1 MSLAHLRVESVRESF
16 GANKFN
22 SYLFSGQQSLQHAA
36 RSTTPRQG
44 SSAWNAK
51 IKYLFVWGQWEF
63 VPFIWLGVGGRAGRG
78 SKAQLE
84 HFGLP
89 IPGLHFGNFLQI
101 YACLF
106 AVMILARFRAH
117 PFYYIWRNQKSL
129 LLIKTY
135 FTARSFV
142 RPTAIK
148 WKCKCEYKNESEK
161 PKKKKKEVKYRQDKP
176 LWNGPFIRQ
185 QLFALWSFLLFS
197 LPFFPLLFS
206 LHKLFVLLINIQL
219 VKLNVLS
226 AQHSSVECRLSYS

>member
-1 MSLAHLRVESVRESF
+1 MQLAACSAQHDASPGKLCMKLQKLNIYLCE
-16 GANKFN
+16 ANGN
-22 SYLFSGQQSLQHAA
+22 LY
-36 RSTTPRQG
+36 RS
-44 SSAWNAK
+44 SEW
-51 IKYLFVWGQWEF
+51 
-63 VPFIWLGVGGRAGRG
+63 VGGRSGRG

-106 AVMILARFRAH
+106 AVMILTRFRAH

-148 WKCKCEYKNESEK
+148 WKCKCE
-161 PKKKKKEVKYRQDKP
+161 
-176 LWNGPFIRQ
+176 
-185 QLFALWSFLLFS
+185 
-197 LPFFPLLFS
+197 
-206 LHKLFVLLINIQL
+206 
-219 VKLNVLS
+219 
-226 AQHSSVECRLSYS
+226 

>member
-22 SYLFSGQQSLQHAA
+22 SYLFSGQQRVWHCMMHHAACSMRHAA
-36 RSTTPRQG
+36 RRL
-44 SSAWNAK
+44 AREALHEIAK

-63 VPFIWLGVGGRAGRG
+63 VPFIWLRVGGWVEAGRG
-78 SKAQLE
+78 SGAQLE

-148 WKCKCEYKNESEK
+148 WKCKCE
-161 PKKKKKEVKYRQDKP
+161 
-176 LWNGPFIRQ
+176 
-185 QLFALWSFLLFS
+185 
-197 LPFFPLLFS
+197 
-206 LHKLFVLLINIQL
+206 
-219 VKLNVLS
+219 
-226 AQHSSVECRLSYS
+226 